1 MLPQYLVYIT
11 IFTSIFAGY
20 FYIRDTLLGQT
31 KPAVVSWFIWFLAPT
46 IAALVSLS
54 KGAGLSALPIFM
66 AGFTPLAVTIIAIFK
81 RNVSWKTGVL
91 DYVCLVLSL
100 LALVFWLVLEEGML
114 ATIFAVLSDLI
125 AFVPTYVK
133 SWNHPDTETV
143 TPYFSGSFNSVI
155 SMLTLSTLTFT
166 TYGFA
171 LYLLLGN
178 SLEIVIVFFRRY
190 QIKSWLKKANSL

>member
-1 MLPQYLVYIT
+1 MLPQYVVYIT

-20 FYIRDTLLGQT
+20 FYIRDTLLGKT
-31 KPAVVSWFIWFLAPT
+31 KPAVVSWFIWFLAPA

-66 AGFTPLAVTIIAIFK
+66 AAFTPLMVTVIAVFK
-81 RNVSWKTGVL
+81 RNVSWKAGVL

-100 LALVFWLVLEEGML
+100 LALVFWLVLEEGIV
-114 ATIFAVLSDLI
+114 ATIFAILADLI
-125 AFVPTYVK
+125 AFVPTYIK

-143 TPYFSGSFNSVI
+143 TPYFSGSFNSALSI
-155 SMLTLSTLTFT
+155 LTLSALTFG

-171 LYLLLGN
+171 MYLFLGN
-178 SLEIVIVFFRRY
+178 LIEIVIVFSRR
-190 QIKSWLKKANSL
+190 KWLKNLKANS